1 MGRHM
6 GRVQGGVIR
15 RPRADSYRIRLR
27 PLALPDWL
35 LMAAVCVVPITFM
48 VVRSFGRVDPVTL
61 DVEITGT
68 VDAYHTLFSPEFRPV
83 LTRSLSLAGLTVL
96 TCLVIGVPAALAMSR
111 LGPRAQTVMLVAI
124 MLPSFVSFTVR
135 VFAWQGMLATGG
147 PIESITGLQL
157 LFRPPAVLI
166 GMITAYVPLFV
177 LPAFS
182 ALSRVPREVLDAA
195 SDLYAPPRRQLFT
208 VTLPLA
214 MPGIVTGA
222 VLVAVLSI
230 GEFIVP
236 AVLGGGKV
244 LLLGNILA
252 ERGAGRDQPLGGA
265 ITVMMLTTFALCAV
279 VVWIVR
285 RRIGIGQRGT
295 S

>member
-1 MGRHM
+1 
-6 GRVQGGVIR
+6 
-15 RPRADSYRIRLR
+15 
-27 PLALPDWL
+27 
-35 LMAAVCVVPITFM
+35 
-48 VVRSFGRVDPVTL
+48 
-61 DVEITGT
+61 
-68 VDAYHTLFSPEFRPV
+68 
-83 LTRSLSLAGLTVL
+83 
-96 TCLVIGVPAALAMSR
+96 
-111 LGPRAQTVMLVAI
+111 MLVAV

-135 VFAWQGMLATGG
+135 IFAWQGMLATGG

-182 ALSRVPREVLDAA
+182 ALSRVQREVLDAA
-195 SDLYAPPRRQLFT
+195 SDLYAPPRRQLLA

-265 ITVMMLTTFALCAV
+265 ITVMMLTTFLLCAV
-279 VVWIVR
+279 VVWVVR
-285 RRIGIGQRGT
+285 RRTGHDPRGAP
-295 S
+295 